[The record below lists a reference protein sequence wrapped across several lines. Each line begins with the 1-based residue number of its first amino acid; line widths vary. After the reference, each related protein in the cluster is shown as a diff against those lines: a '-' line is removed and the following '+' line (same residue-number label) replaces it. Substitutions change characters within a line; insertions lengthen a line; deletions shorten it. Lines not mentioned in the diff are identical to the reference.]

1 MHRSSSQRS
10 AAVAFA
16 VAFATL
22 VAQILFHRIISAKL
36 INSYAFLVIS
46 LTMLGFACSGVLL
59 SRYLARWLERFD
71 EMMVAWTALFVLTSL
86 ASTLIFYHAVI
97 GSLRYTGRGEF
108 VIVLVKTLPYALL
121 FAVPFVFSG
130 LLLGALLS
138 NPRLPTRKI
147 YCWDLL
153 GSACGAFAVLPAIT
167 YWGVEKALLGVCAV
181 LLVSVLGLMSPAG
194 KGCYGLAAAA
204 LLALIACFVFEDPLF
219 SFRYQ
224 GGSFVSGVAHPGSG
238 MGIEEVRWDPVA
250 RIEVSRIPPPNPEAM
265 VFPSLVGSNSA
276 FLSRFKRVLTQNN
289 YAFTYAVDYDGKPAS
304 LDGIEET
311 IYSAA
316 YIASSIHHPKAA
328 IIGVGGGFDV
338 LTALHFDPSEV
349 TGIEV
354 NGATLAILRKD
365 YADYFRAW
373 TGDPRVRLIYDDGRH
388 YLNGSSRLFDI
399 IQLSGVD
406 SYSGTPGAAYVF
418 SESYLYT
425 EEAIELYYSRLSADG
440 ILNVMRLEQAPP
452 REMLRV
458 LATAVV
464 ALRKAGVARPAEH
477 IAMVSQRNGSFVA
490 LLVKKSPF
498 TLAEEDRL
506 TRWTSTNRYLKL
518 VVAPHLA
525 PGSSISYQNFLAL
538 SGPAAEEAYYDSLPY
553 NVRPATDDQPFFFR
567 FSRWSHLPFFFSHSP
582 WANWPSMRHTVPVT
596 ELTLAVMLFLVG
608 GVVLLCV
615 WLPLRVM
622 TKAAAIPRRHGFI
635 FAGIGLGYLAVEIA
649 LLQKFGLFLGHPN
662 YALSVVLAGLLFA
675 TGIGALFS
683 PALCRWFR
691 GPRFISYA
699 FGLLVLG
706 ESLFVFPDL
715 NQWVIGDFGL
725 RVLVVLALVMPLGIL
740 MGTYVPVAV
749 DQLKATAPEFVP
761 WAWGINGVFSVLAPI
776 LSVAFSMTYGINA
789 LLLSTVPIYLVVGWL
804 FPDERALGRAPYGP
818 PSVAASH
825 SETHRA

>member
-1 MHRSSSQRS
+1 MHRVLPSRS
-10 AAVAFA
+10 AAAAFA

-46 LTMLGFACSGVLL
+46 LTMLGFAISGVLL
-59 SRYLARWLERFD
+59 SRSLARWLDRFD
-71 EMMVAWTALFVLTSL
+71 EMMVAWTALFVLSSI
-86 ASTLIFYHAVI
+86 ASTLIFYHAAI
-97 GSLRYTGRGEF
+97 GSLSYASRGEF
-108 VIVLVKTLPYALL
+108 VLVLLRTLPYALL

-138 NPRLPTRKI
+138 NPGLPTRKI
-147 YCWDLL
+147 YCWDLF
-153 GSACGAFAVLPAIT
+153 GSACGALAVLPGIT
-167 YWGVEKALLGVCAV
+167 HWGVEKSLLGVCAI
-181 LLVSVLGLMSPAG
+181 LLLAILGLMRPLR
-194 KGCYGLAAAA
+194 KGCYGVAAAA
-204 LLALIACFVFEDPLF
+204 LLAVGACLAFEDPLL

-238 MGIEEVRWDPVA
+238 MGLEEVRWDPVA
-250 RIEVSRIPPPNPEAM
+250 RIEVSRIPPPNPETM
-265 VFPSLVGSNSA
+265 VFPSLVGSNPA
-276 FLSRFKRVLTQNN
+276 FLGRFKRVLTQNN
-289 YAFTYAVDYDGKPAS
+289 YAFTYAVDYDGNPAS

-316 YIASSIHHPKAA
+316 YIASSIAHPKAA

-338 LTALHFDPSEV
+338 LTALHFNPSEV

-354 NGATLAILRKD
+354 NAATLGILRHD
-365 YADYFRAW
+365 YADYFSAW
-373 TGDPRVRLIYDDGRH
+373 TGDPRVRLVYDDGRH
-388 YLNGSSRLFDI
+388 FLKGTSGRYDV

-425 EEAIELYYSRLSADG
+425 EEAFELYYSRLSADG

-458 LATAVV
+458 LATAVG
-464 ALRKAGVARPAEH
+464 ALRKAGVARVSEH
-477 IAMVSQRNGSFVA
+477 IAMVSQKNGSFVA

-498 TLAEEDRL
+498 TGPEEQRLA
-506 TRWTSTNRYLKL
+506 RWTSTNRYLKL

-525 PGSSISYQNFLAL
+525 PAGGISYQNFLAQ
-538 SGPAAEEAYYDSLPY
+538 SGPDAEEAYYDSLPY

-567 FSRWSHLPFFFSHSP
+567 FSRWSHLPFFFDHSP
-582 WANWPSMRHTVPVT
+582 WANWPSMRHSVPVT
-596 ELTLAVMLFLVG
+596 ELTLVVMLLLVG

-615 WLPLRVM
+615 WLPLRLM
-622 TKAAAIPRRHGFI
+622 TKAATVPRRHGFI

-675 TGIGALFS
+675 TGIGALYS
-683 PALCRWFR
+683 PTLSRWFR

-699 FGLLVLG
+699 FGLVVLG
-706 ESLFVFPDL
+706 EALFVFPTL
-715 NQWVIGDFGL
+715 NKWVVGDFGL
-725 RVLVVLALVMPLGIL
+725 RVMVVLALVTPLGIL
-740 MGTYVPVAV
+740 MGTYVPSAV

-789 LLLSTVPIYLVVGWL
+789 LLLSTVPIYVVVGWL
-804 FPDERALGRAPYGP
+804 FPDGRARTASRLPGTP
-818 PSVAASH
+818 AGSGAPSS
-825 SETHRA
+825 